1 MSRQTSPSAPP
12 QHAAR
17 PLRGGPRRLLL
28 ELPCGTRAEQ
38 SFPAPSVSGQGAR
51 SRGRRGPPFPRLRDG
66 RLGRAAAVAGLG
78 LLGED
83 GQWVVVLPPR
93 TSGVELLGEV
103 DDGRGRRLEVARE
116 ELRAVVVGNGR
127 NQE

>member
-1 MSRQTSPSAPP
+1 M
-12 QHAAR
+12 
-17 PLRGGPRRLLL
+17 
-28 ELPCGTRAEQ
+28 
-38 SFPAPSVSGQGAR
+38 
-51 SRGRRGPPFPRLRDG
+51 LRDG